1 MDHQGQP
8 PFPEP
13 TEITQGSQFLA
24 YLPSSPVSPHRN
36 HRKWWFPVSLC
47 LLTGLVPGPP
57 CGPHSDGS
65 QGRPLPITGHCLS
78 TVPGTSRPGLGG
90 MAVPG
95 DRHAPSPF
103 IPGGRSAL
111 CSKCVQDRPWV
122 ETWPLPIPVMSSY
135 DAIVLHTPAP
145 SSTGQSGLKNECTC
159 LPNHMEGT

>member
-103 IPGGRSAL
+103 IPRGRSAP
-111 CSKCVQDRPWV
+111 SVFRTDR
-122 ETWPLPIPVMSSY
+122 
-135 DAIVLHTPAP
+135 
-145 SSTGQSGLKNECTC
+145 GLKHGHSLFLWCHPMMPSFCT
-159 LPNHMEGT
+159 LPLHPLLGKVD